1 MNKLIKTSLVA
12 LALTATS
19 ANAGL
24 FDSVMTSSW
33 PTVESRPYSLGVY
46 GFDARVFEWTPLDN
60 PNVRCVFV
68 ASNKS
73 SGVACYDVLT
83 TK

>member
-1 MNKLIKTSLVA
+1 MNKFIKTSIVA
-12 LALTATS
+12 LTLTATS

-24 FDSVMTSSW
+24 FDSVMTSDW
-33 PTVESRPYSLGVY
+33 DTIDAKPYNLSVY

-73 SGVACYDVLT
+73 SGVACYNVD
-83 TK
+83 TKQ